1 MSSKQSKGSFGEK
14 LAREYLEK
22 SGMRTICTNWRYS
35 TLGELDIISMDID
48 VIVFVEVKTRSSL
61 QCGHPLEA
69 VNERKMRNI
78 LKLSEIFLS
87 ESEDLDFSSVRYDVV
102 SVIAGKDPKLEHFM
116 DVYQF

>member
-1 MSSKQSKGSFGEK
+1 MTSKQSKGSFGEK

-35 TLGELDIISMDID
+35 TIGEIDIISMDRD
-48 VIVFVEVKTRSSL
+48 VIVFIEVKTRSSV

-69 VNERKMRNI
+69 VNERKMKNI
-78 LKLSEIFLS
+78 LKLSEIFLAKS
-87 ESEDLDFSSVRYDVV
+87 EELDFSSVRYDVV
-102 SVIAGKDPKLEHFM
+102 SVITGKEPTLEHFT